1 MAAHEWLAHLILTT
15 KSQINKESQLNVQ
28 KHQLTTFCYFR
39 IKVQTT
45 KVSHELMKRNCTTF
59 SHLMVVFY
67 LQTSIC
73 SLP

>member
-1 MAAHEWLAHLILTT
+1 MGSHESLEHLILTT

-28 KHQLTTFCYFR
+28 KHQLTTFYYFR
-39 IKVQTT
+39 IKVQT
-45 KVSHELMKRNCTTF
+45 SHELMTRNCTTF
-59 SHLMVVFY
+59 SLLMVVFY

>member
-1 MAAHEWLAHLILTT
+1 MGAHESLAHLILKT
-15 KSQINKESQLNVQ
+15 KSQINEESQLNVQ

-39 IKVQTT
+39 IKAPTT
-45 KVSHELMKRNCTTF
+45 KVGHELMKRNCTTF

>member
-1 MAAHEWLAHLILTT
+1 MGAHESLAHLILTT

-28 KHQLTTFCYFR
+28 KHQLATFCYFQT
-39 IKVQTT
+39 KVQTT
-45 KVSHELMKRNCTTF
+45 KVSHVLMKRNYTTF

-67 LQTSIC
+67 LQTFIC

>member
-1 MAAHEWLAHLILTT
+1 MGSHESLEHLILTT

-45 KVSHELMKRNCTTF
+45 KISHELMTRNYTTF
-59 SHLMVVFY
+59 SLLMVVFY

>member
-1 MAAHEWLAHLILTT
+1 MGEHESLAHLILTT

-45 KVSHELMKRNCTTF
+45 KFSHELMTLNCTTF
-59 SHLMVVFY
+59 SHLVVVFY
-67 LQTSIC
+67 LQTSIW